1 MPMQDMP
8 FVVHWLNNKE
18 TTFTSKA
25 EKTYKGTFQPL
36 SRHSSLASFASS
48 LNEEMFQSWVCIEE
62 ADEPTSD
69 PQSTSTSGSIRKPQH
84 VYSFSS
90 FLNMPSQKPSPRAPS
105 ASPQHQDSKLS
116 VQMRQFAHLLDEWC
130 TSPDLL
136 LCIHPKVG
144 SLMVW
149 TVEGLDAPY
158 NTSRLVHVSFSSCL
172 PHVFPPHLAQSLRQE
187 LLQYL
192 IKEPDVVHTRE
203 MAMSGSVTDISLPVP
218 QIKIASSGSMS
229 DVVSKEDMPK
239 TKADSTLILVS
250 SHLNGSL
257 NTWSVE
263 LTVQSNA
270 CTSIAGFIHCGET
283 GGHHSEVR
291 AVHRHPWLPVLMTVS
306 SDGTSSKD
314 KSSNGVESELIIWN
328 SDLPGPLEHKSH
340 LNELSRMF
348 SPNPYSFHY
357 VTWVPPISVSNCNEG
372 VFARCPSSGLFV
384 ANVGNELRLYQTSLY
399 CITKSQPS
407 AHPHENSPPTQ
418 GVRTSAS
425 SLSGSLQEVI
435 VTSHLGKE
443 GITFVSTIEKDIST
457 LEQIVALNAFRMC
470 SLVTS
475 FDIKKSLDSKFCRD
489 IVVALVENQTVR
501 ASSSSPG
508 SRGTRSFLHLWRVT
522 ICSKFPVRSESP
534 PGWKLPS
541 TTPDVSSSSLPLQ
554 PVSYAA
560 SVEKVSF
567 APFPLPSNVHIVQS
581 TPACDI
587 ASSLQ
592 LQLPTLSAPYLFT
605 TACSDGTIHCWQI
618 LLRSTADDNEAATSS
633 TKQPTCAR
641 NGEKEEPFEF
651 ELYEVFSGSTAKESG
666 SPSDA
671 TRCLDCY
678 KEEALRDL
686 PSVSYVPCAISNA
699 YPGRFAMAHQLTKSV
714 QTIGSPPK
722 GLKKINPSTA
732 ANPLDQHA
740 VVTVWE
746 CESSGGLKWSC
757 EATLPLSGLT
767 GVMTS
772 KSPPA
777 NVLLD
782 WLPMENGA
790 YLLATCFAAIISIYG
805 MALPQSEGQ
814 STTLDS
820 STLSHFRPLAETTL
834 STKKS
839 QTTVVCLLQFPCS
852 KPYPGLS
859 ISCFSYTGSNS
870 LLLSVGS
877 EMHLY
882 SCWVKR
888 SRLQAFTPSKEDRK
902 LVPKSPSTSRVFR
915 ETSPGEATS
924 KPASIDVINLLDYAH
939 TRNTPLPQYHP
950 KILVDLMNLGK
961 LHAVK
966 AILINLVRYLLLYEG
981 KKKRRNYFEDGGF
994 EALCDDTSEEKTKRM
1009 RLLSVSSDGYLRRSR
1024 NVKPKFV
1031 VESIPQLP
1039 LSKLGIFKRKD
1050 AVEPHEESQTAVQDE
1065 DDLFASAPIEEYT
1078 YGFETESEAITFGS
1092 LDPET
1097 LEFTPR
1103 IAQKLSS
1110 LLKHAQLADL
1120 SDLEQVR
1127 LLAIAETVANT
1138 KTSLGDSHQR
1148 SQQQPTSASYAIGLG
1163 LSNPMGAGYASTG
1176 LSHGVR
1182 GGEAMDDCG
1191 LRYLLALE
1199 NYVTLSQS
1207 LPKGVSPGRVSAADF
1222 IWAFHSDAEMELLSA
1237 VPCIQKDDLSWDE
1250 LRNTG
1255 VGWWLRSSDT
1265 LRRVIEKVR
1274 NTLRMSMAAEW

>member
-1 MPMQDMP
+1 MPIQDMP

-25 EKTYKGTFQPL
+25 EKTYRGTFQPL

-62 ADEPTSD
+62 TDEPISD
-69 PQSTSTSGSIRKPQH
+69 PQFTSPGGSIRKPQH

-90 FLNMPSQKPSPRAPS
+90 FLNMPSQKPSPRPPS
-105 ASPQHQDSKLS
+105 TSPQHQDSKLT
-116 VQMRQFAHLLDEWC
+116 VQMRQFTHLLDEWC

-158 NTSRLVHVSFSSCL
+158 NTARLAHVSFSSCL

-250 SHLNGSL
+250 SHINGSI

-291 AVHRHPWLPVLMTVS
+291 AVYRHPWLPVLMTVS
-306 SDGTSSKD
+306 SDGTGSKD

-340 LNELSRMF
+340 LNELSRMS

-372 VFARCPSSGLFV
+372 VFSRCPSSGLFV

-399 CITKSQPS
+399 CITKQQPS

-418 GVRTSAS
+418 SARTSAS
-425 SLSGSLQEVI
+425 SLSGSQQEVV

-443 GITFVSTIEKDIST
+443 GISFVSTIEKDLST
-457 LEQIVALNAFRMC
+457 LEQIVALNSFRMC

-475 FDIKKSLDSKFCRD
+475 FDIKKSLGSKFCRD
-489 IVVALVENQTVR
+489 IVVALVENQTIR
-501 ASSSSPG
+501 ASASSPS

-522 ICSKFPVRSESP
+522 LCSEFPVRSESP
-534 PGWKLPS
+534 QGWKLPS
-541 TTPDVSSSSLPLQ
+541 AIPDISSSSLPLQ
-554 PVSYAA
+554 PVNYTA
-560 SVEKVSF
+560 SVKKVCF
-567 APFPLPSNVHIVQS
+567 VPFPLPSNVHIVQS

-618 LLRSTADDNEAATSS
+618 LLRSTADGNMAATSS
-633 TKQPTCAR
+633 TKQPTCACS
-641 NGEKEEPFEF
+641 GEKEEHFEF
-651 ELYEVFSGSTAKESG
+651 ELYEVFSASTPNESG
-666 SPSDA
+666 SPSDT

-686 PSVSYVPCAISNA
+686 PTVSYVPCAISSA
-699 YPGRFAMAHQLTKSV
+699 YPGRFAMAHQLTKSIRTV
-714 QTIGSPPK
+714 GSPPK

-732 ANPLDQHA
+732 TNPLDQHA

-790 YLLATCFAAIISIYG
+790 YLLATCFASIISIYG

-814 STTLDS
+814 SATLDT
-820 STLSHFRPLAETTL
+820 STASYFRPLAETTL
-834 STKKS
+834 STRKS
-839 QTTVVCLLQFPCS
+839 QTSVVCLLQFPCS

-859 ISCFSYTGSNS
+859 ISCFTYTGSNS

-902 LVPKSPSTSRVFR
+902 LIPKSPSTSRVFR

-924 KPASIDVINLLDYAH
+924 KPANADVINLLDYAH

-981 KKKRRNYFEDGGF
+981 KKKRRNYFDDGGF
-994 EALCDDTSEEKTKRM
+994 EAQCDDASEEKTKRL

-1050 AVEPHEESQTAVQDE
+1050 TMEPHEEKETAVQEE
-1065 DDLFASAPIEEYT
+1065 DDLFASAPVEEYT
-1078 YGFETESEAITFGS
+1078 YGFETESEGITFGN

-1110 LLKHAQLADL
+1110 LLKYAQLADL

-1138 KTSLGDSHQR
+1138 KTSISDSHQR
-1148 SQQQPTSASYAIGLG
+1148 SQQQPTSASYEIGLG

-1199 NYVTLSQS
+1199 NYITLSQS
-1207 LPKGVSPGRVSAADF
+1207 LPKGVSPGKVSPADF

-1237 VPCIQKDDLSWDE
+1237 VPCVQNDDLSWDE

-1274 NTLRMSMAAEW
+1274 IHCVCVIGFVN